1 MQNQEVY
8 DKVLAE
14 FAAKFGGKPEKVAY
28 APGRI
33 EVLGNHTDYNEGYVF
48 SAAIDKGTFFAASP
62 AEDDTVTLVA
72 LDINGGETYSCK
84 LADVKKVESGSTW
97 ANYPLG
103 TFNWLFDGEPAKAG
117 KGFKAVFGGNIPL
130 GAGLSSSA
138 ALEMSTV
145 LALAAIYGIE
155 KDKTTLAKI
164 GQKAEHTF
172 AGCPCGLLDQASS
185 LYGKE
190 GSLVKSDF
198 RYCQFENV
206 DLGPTVAFMMVK
218 SNAKHALVDG
228 AYASRRQ
235 ACEDAAKYFAGVLK
249 HPVTHLRDVSCAE
262 WILYRGGLSETT
274 AKRAIHPIGEDERV
288 IAGAALLEKG
298 DLAGFGSLMFDSHE
312 SSRTWFENSCEELD
326 TIVDAA
332 KAIPEVLGARL
343 SGGGFGGSC
352 CLLVKPEAADKIAA
366 AITAAY
372 KTAYGDEPTCALI
385 KPSAGAHL
393 V

>member
-1 MQNQEVY
+1 MQNQEIY
-8 DKVLAE
+8 DSVITKFE
-14 FAAKFGGKPEKVAY
+14 KIFGAKPAVVSY

-33 EVLGNHTDYNEGYVF
+33 EVLGNHTDYNEGFVF
-48 SAAIDKGTFFAASP
+48 SAAIDQGTFFAVSP
-62 AEDDTVTLVA
+62 AEGTACTLVA
-72 LDINGGETYSCK
+72 GNLDRTVKFDI
-84 LADVKKVESGSTW
+84 ADVKPQKEDSW
-97 ANYPLG
+97 QNYVTG

-117 KGFKAVFGGNIPL
+117 HGFNAVFEGNIPL

-138 ALEMSTV
+138 ALEMATA
-145 LALAAIYGIE
+145 LALAKIYGIE

-185 LYGKE
+185 LYGKA

-198 RYCQFENV
+198 RHCKFETV
-206 DLGPTVAFMMVK
+206 DMGGDVAFMMVK

-262 WILYRGGLSETT
+262 WIRYRGGLPETT
-274 AKRAIHPIGEDERV
+274 AKRAVHPIGEDERV
-288 IAGAALLEKG
+288 LLGAQLLEKG
-298 DLAGFGSLMFDSHE
+298 DLAGFGALMFDSHE
-312 SSRTWFENSCEELD
+312 SSRNWFENSCAELD

-352 CLLVKPEAADKIAA
+352 CLLVKPEAADKIAS
-366 AITAAY
+366 AITQAY
-372 KTAYGDEPTCALI
+372 RTVYGDEPVCRVV
-385 KPSAGAHL
+385 KPSDGAHL